1 MQNYMYGSVHAA
13 QSNEYAWKI
22 LPGMEDYDKLF
33 TEKRF
38 FVVKFFVL
46 KCKLINKIYVA
57 FKIKDRMCGG
67 NQQQIPPLDA
77 NY

>member
-1 MQNYMYGSVHAA
+1 
-13 QSNEYAWKI
+13 
-22 LPGMEDYDKLF
+22 MEDYDKLF